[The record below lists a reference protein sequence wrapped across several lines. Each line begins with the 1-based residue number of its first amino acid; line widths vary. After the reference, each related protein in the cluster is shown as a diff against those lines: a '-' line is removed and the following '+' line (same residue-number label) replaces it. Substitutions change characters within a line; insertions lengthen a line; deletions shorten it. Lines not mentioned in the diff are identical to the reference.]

1 MLVLNNKSNLCKTE
15 FIKYQKELEKFKI
28 KDQEVILCP
37 ADINIALFNLSNIIL
52 GAQNVS
58 SYNEGPHT
66 GEISSKMLK
75 SYGVEYSLVGHSE
88 RRREQ
93 KEKDIDVQSK
103 IQALLQVGIKPI
115 LCIGETKEER
125 KSGKVLEKIAEELS
139 VAFEDLTK
147 EEIDGIVIAYEP
159 LYAIGTGV
167 VPSLKEIEEVLSF
180 VKEKYKENKLLY
192 GGSVNLD
199 TFKKL
204 KNSSLI
210 DGYLLGSLSLK
221 VGELKEFIKK
231 I

>member
-1 MLVLNNKSNLCKTE
+1 MLST
-15 FIKYQKELEKFKI
+15 
-28 KDQEVILCP
+28 
-37 ADINIALFNLSNIIL
+37 LFNLSNIIL

>member
-28 KDQEVILCP
+28 KDQKVILCP

-66 GEISSKMLK
+66 GEVSSKMLK

>member
-1 MLVLNNKSNLCKTE
+1 M
-15 FIKYQKELEKFKI
+15 
-28 KDQEVILCP
+28 
-37 ADINIALFNLSNIIL
+37 
-52 GAQNVS
+52 
-58 SYNEGPHT
+58 
-66 GEISSKMLK
+66 
-75 SYGVEYSLVGHSE
+75 
-88 RRREQ
+88 
-93 KEKDIDVQSK
+93 
-103 IQALLQVGIKPI
+103 
-115 LCIGETKEER
+115 
-125 KSGKVLEKIAEELS
+125 S

>member
-58 SYNEGPHT
+58 SYNE
-66 GEISSKMLK
+66 
-75 SYGVEYSLVGHSE
+75 VEYSLVGHSE

>member
-1 MLVLNNKSNLCKTE
+1 
-15 FIKYQKELEKFKI
+15 
-28 KDQEVILCP
+28 
-37 ADINIALFNLSNIIL
+37 
-52 GAQNVS
+52 
-58 SYNEGPHT
+58 
-66 GEISSKMLK
+66 MLK